1 MFSTFN
7 GTHGNPAHN
16 RHLMCICWLYVFVC
30 MYILFSEGH
39 ISLTIAMYEHY
50 SIPTSTVLGT
60 GFTKIQGAPNLAE
73 RWIYD

>member
-1 MFSTFN
+1 
-7 GTHGNPAHN
+7 
-16 RHLMCICWLYVFVC
+16 